1 MNIDE
6 NVVESIVK
14 RVVSQLSTETASAQ
28 TCPSGGDWGVF
39 ESMNDAVDAAV
50 EAQREYLNRSMHD
63 RACYVQAIRDV
74 VLDQENLEYISRLAV
89 EETGMGGYEY
99 KLIKNIE
106 IAARQGGGDPDG
118 NPALYDAIYHD
129 RLRKGKTK
137 TQ

>member
-50 EAQREYLNRSMHD
+50 EAQREYLNRSM
-63 RACYVQAIRDV
+63 
-74 VLDQENLEYISRLAV
+74 
-89 EETGMGGYEY
+89 
-99 KLIKNIE
+99 
-106 IAARQGGGDPDG
+106 ARPGLLCPGHPRRGAGPGESGVHLPPGRGGDWHG
-118 NPALYDAIYHD
+118 
-129 RLRKGKTK
+129 RL
-137 TQ
+137 

>member
-74 VLDQENLEYISRLAV
+74 VLDQENLEYISVWPWRRPAW
-89 EETGMGGYEY
+89 
-99 KLIKNIE
+99 
-106 IAARQGGGDPDG
+106 AAMSTSSSKTVWPRSRH
-118 NPALYDAIYHD
+118 PASRI
-129 RLRKGKTK
+129 
-137 TQ
+137 

>member
-74 VLDQENLEYISRLAV
+74 VLDQENLEYILPSLAHGIRLAAGLDG
-89 EETGMGGYEY
+89 EC
-99 KLIKNIE
+99 
-106 IAARQGGGDPDG
+106 AR
-118 NPALYDAIYHD
+118 
-129 RLRKGKTK
+129 K
-137 TQ
+137 

>member
-74 VLDQENLEYISRLAV
+74 VLDQENLEYILPSLEHGLR
-89 EETGMGGYEY
+89 
-99 KLIKNIE
+99 
-106 IAARQGGGDPDG
+106 IAAGLDG
-118 NPALYDAIYHD
+118 ECARH
-129 RLRKGKTK
+129 
-137 TQ
+137 

>member
-1 MNIDE
+1 MNIDG

-50 EAQREYLNRSMHD
+50 EAQREYLNHSMHD

-74 VLDQENLEYISRLAV
+74 VLRGYLEGTGLSDDEV
-89 EETGMGGYEY
+89 ESELS
-99 KLIKNIE
+99 KV
-106 IAARQGGGDPDG
+106 DPII
-118 NPALYDAIYHD
+118 DAGVDEAKGIYRD
-129 RLRKGKTK
+129 AGFAG
-137 TQ
+137 